1 MLLLRAHRLLRL
13 GSLSV
18 ASSQEEVRFWGA
30 APIMVAL
37 YFGSILRL
45 CACTSVMRTYVPCVI
60 FFQHTPVDLT
70 LRQAN
75 TLCHCELFKLF
86 KNILAFLLAF
96 ASFAFAKNTGCNVI
110 TISLACRVGCNHS
123 CNCASHRANESSHQ
137 CVVLSGSLF
146 VRRPM
151 FAYSN

>member
-1 MLLLRAHRLLRL
+1 MLLLRAHRLLRY

-30 APIMVAL
+30 APFMVAL

-70 LRQAN
+70 LRQAPN
-75 TLCHCELFKLF
+75 TLHHCELFIKTLA
-86 KNILAFLLAF
+86 ILMVF
-96 ASFAFAKNTGCNVI
+96 AIILSASG
-110 TISLACRVGCNHS
+110 TIGEWYCWLDTDLGYRCCK
-123 CNCASHRANESSHQ
+123 CYLES
-137 CVVLSGSLF
+137 VVLLDVTTTGSQALTF
-146 VRRPM
+146 R
-151 FAYSN
+151 